1 MIKLV
6 KISFALIF
14 IISSF
19 SFAQQRPDVKK
30 ISITGIIL
38 EKGTNLP
45 LEYATVIFQ
54 NAENPEILTGG
65 ITDLDGKFNFEVNS
79 GTYNVRFEFISFK
92 TVELKSKKITS
103 DTNLGITYLEGDIS
117 QLKVIDV
124 VAEKS
129 TVEIKL
135 DKRVYNVGKD
145 MMVKGGTISDVL
157 DNVPSVTVDP
167 DGTIAL
173 RGNENVRILIDGK
186 PSGLAGINIAD
197 ALKLLPA
204 DAVEKVEVITNPS
217 ARYDAE
223 GSGGIINI
231 VLRKGKA
238 EGVNG
243 SVILSTGNPESYG
256 ASTSLNLRS
265 EQFNLFSNFGY
276 NYRTSPGNSLN
287 NSKYLNS
294 DGTTSSYIY
303 ENRNND
309 RVSEG
314 YNANFGID
322 LFVTKTATWSNAI
335 TFNESNGKNP
345 DNVYFNNY
353 DAAFSPTFTRNRL
366 NDGKSDDFNFE
377 YATNFTKNFKK
388 EDEKLTID
396 IAISQN
402 RDNDESIIYDQ
413 ILGDVS
419 SLFTESTLN
428 KQKQQRNLFQA
439 DYVLP
444 IGQSGRFEAGYRG
457 SFQKNLT
464 DFQIEPNTLYS
475 NLLEYNENINAFYL
489 QYGNKINKFSYFL
502 GLRFEDNDIDVNSLS
517 AQNYN
522 TKKYNNFFPTA
533 TFNYEFSESSN
544 VSLSYSKRIN
554 RPRGRFLN
562 PFSTYSSNINIFQGN
577 PDLNPAYTNAFDLGY
592 LKKWK
597 KLTLN
602 TSIYFNATD
611 ASFQFIR
618 KESGLF
624 VTSVIDGEDI
634 VDPITGNV
642 TPVGGEDQKIPVI
655 VSTPINL
662 SKEYRAGFEFNVNYT
677 PYKWWKL
684 NGNLN
689 VFRNENQGDYKYT
702 NYLGDDVVQNF
713 DNIATSWFTRISS
726 KISLPYKIDWQTNA
740 TYNGAQK
747 TAQGKRLDM
756 TSVNLS
762 FSKDVLKD
770 KGTIALNASD
780 LFNTR
785 KRRFTNEIPNVV
797 SSYSEFQWR
806 QRQITLSFTYRFN
819 KKKNDREGQRREDG
833 EGGGEFM

>member
-1 MIKLV
+1 
-6 KISFALIF
+6 
-14 IISSF
+14 
-19 SFAQQRPDVKK
+19 
-30 ISITGIIL
+30 
-38 EKGTNLP
+38 
-45 LEYATVIFQ
+45 LEYATVILQ
-54 NAENPEILTGG
+54 NAQKLEIVTGG
-65 ITDLDGKFNFEVNS
+65 VTDIDGKFSFEVNS
-79 GTYNVRFEFISFK
+79 GIYNVRYEFISFK
-92 TVELKSKKITS
+92 TVTVKNKNLNT
-103 DTNLGITYLEGDIS
+103 DTNLGTIFLEEDVA
-117 QLKVIDV
+117 QLNDVVV

-145 MMVKGGTISDVL
+145 MMVKGGTVSDVL

-238 EGVNG
+238 QGING
-243 SVILSTGNPESYG
+243 SVVLSAGDPETYG
-256 ASTSLNLRS
+256 ISSNLNFRS
-265 EQFNLFSNFGY
+265 DNFNLFSNFGY
-276 NYRTSPGNSLN
+276 NYRNSPGNSLN
-287 NSKYLNS
+287 DAEYFNP
-294 DGTTSSYIY
+294 DGTTSSFVN
-303 ENRNND
+303 ERRTNERLN
-309 RVSEG
+309 EG

-322 LFVTKTATWSNAI
+322 LFLDKNTTWSNAL
-335 TFNESNGKNP
+335 TFSKSRGKNP
-345 DNVYFNNY
+345 DDVYFYNFDNT
-353 DAAFSPTFTRNRL
+353 FTPTFIRNRF
-366 NDGKSDDFNFE
+366 NDQKSNDFNFE
-377 YATNFTKNFKK
+377 YSTNFTKNFKK
-388 EDEKLTID
+388 EDHKLTVD

-402 RDNDESIIYDQ
+402 RDNDNSIIYDQ
-413 ILGDVS
+413 IVGDSS

-428 KQKQQRNLFQA
+428 NQKQQRNLFQT

-444 IGQSGRFEAGYRG
+444 IGENGRFEAGYRG

-464 DFQIEPNTLYS
+464 DFEIEPNTLYS
-475 NLLEYNENINAFYL
+475 NTLEYNENINALYT

-502 GLRFEDNDIDVNSLS
+502 GLRFEDSDIDVNSLTS
-517 AQNYN
+517 NDYN
-522 TKKYNNFFPTA
+522 NKKYNNFFPTA
-533 TFNYEFSESSN
+533 TVNYEFSDSN
-544 VSLSYSKRIN
+544 SMSLSYSKRIN

-577 PDLNPAYTNAFDLGY
+577 PDLNPAYTNAIDLGY
-592 LKKWK
+592 LKRWN

-602 TSIYFNATD
+602 SSVYVNITD
-611 ASFQFIR
+611 ESFQFIR

-624 VTSVIDGEDI
+624 VDG
-634 VDPITGNV
+634 
-642 TPVGGEDQKIPVI
+642 IPVI
-655 VSTPINL
+655 LSTPINL

-689 VFRNENQGDYKYT
+689 VFRNENKGDYEYT
-702 NYLGDDVVQNF
+702 DYLGNDVVQNF
-713 DNIATSWFTRISS
+713 DNVATSWFTRISS
-726 KISLPYKIDWQTNA
+726 KITLPYKIDWQTNV
-740 TYNGAQK
+740 TYNAPQNS
-747 TAQGKRLDM
+747 AQGKRLDM
-756 TSVNLS
+756 TSVNLA
-762 FSKDVLKD
+762 FSKDILKD
-770 KGTIALNASD
+770 KGSITLNVSD

-785 KRRFTNEIPNVV
+785 KRRFTNEIDNVV

-806 QRQITLSFTYRFN
+806 QRQITLAFTYRFN
-819 KKKNDREGQRREDG
+819 KKKNERESQRRDD
-833 EGGGEFM
+833 GGGEAEFM